1 MLPAV
6 AAANPT
12 NARPG
17 AGYAGAPGY
26 WRIARH
32 FAARELRERFLGSL
46 SGAAWALFA
55 PVLQLLVL
63 LLVFGVILRVRLPD
77 ADPRAFLPF
86 LVSGLW
92 PWVAFSE
99 AVLRGMGA
107 IVERSALIA
116 KVAVPR
122 SALVLAPVLASFTL
136 NGIGYLAV
144 LLVIAAFGYPVD
156 LAGILVV
163 LPYWILLAV
172 FAFGLALALA
182 TVRVFVPDAA
192 HVVPQLVAL
201 WFYLTPIF
209 YPLSIIPA
217 ALRGAVEANPMTALT
232 SLFRHAL
239 VHEPVDIVPA
249 LGIAV
254 LAAGLALALG
264 SYMFRRASRH
274 FEDFL

>member
-1 MLPAV
+1 MLPGV
-6 AAANPT
+6 ARANST
-12 NARPG
+12 TRR
-17 AGYAGAPGY
+17 AGGPEY

-46 SGAAWALFA
+46 SGAAWALLA

-63 LLVFGVILRVRLPD
+63 LLVFGMILRVRLPD

-86 LVSGLW
+86 LVAGLW

-107 IVERSALIA
+107 IVERAALIS

-122 SALVLAPVLASFTL
+122 SALVLAPVVASFAL
-136 NGIGYLAV
+136 HGAGYLAV
-144 LLVIAAFGYPVD
+144 LLVIAGFGYPVD
-156 LAGILVV
+156 LAGIVLL
-163 LPYWILLAV
+163 LPYWLLLGV

-192 HVVPQLVAL
+192 HVVPQLVSL

-209 YPLSIIPA
+209 YPLSIIPP

-232 SLFRHAL
+232 SLFRQAL
-239 VHEPVDIVPA
+239 VHEPVALVPA
-249 LGIAV
+249 LAVAV
-254 LAAGLALALG
+254 LASLLALAFG
-264 SYMFRRASRH
+264 AYVFRRASRH